1 MTKKLLGAVLMTA
14 LGTTMLFVQ
23 SGMMSG
29 ADTATEHE
37 IQKLE
42 TSLWQAWKNHEAKPF
57 EEHLTSDSVNVV
69 ASTSRGK
76 ANIVKDITSQNCK
89 VSSFSLSG
97 FGYQWLDA
105 RSVIVTYVATQ
116 DAVCDGQKAPAK
128 VNASSV
134 WVKRGKKWMNAF
146 HQESPVM

>member
-14 LGTTMLFVQ
+14 IGATMLFVQ
-23 SGMMSG
+23 TGTMSG
-29 ADTATEHE
+29 ADTAADHE

-42 TSLWQAWKNHEAKPF
+42 TSLWQAWKDHDAKPF
-57 EEHLTSDSVNVV
+57 EERLTGDAVNVG
-69 ASTSRGK
+69 TSIFRGK
-76 ANIVKDITSQNCK
+76 ANNLKDITSHNCK

-105 RSVIVTYVATQ
+105 RSVIVTYVGTQ
-116 DAVCDGQKAPAK
+116 DVVCGGKKAPET

-134 WVKRGKKWMNAF
+134 WVKRGNKWMNAL
-146 HQESPVM
+146 HQESPAM

>member
-14 LGTTMLFVQ
+14 LGATMLLVQ
-23 SGMMSG
+23 PGMMRG
-29 ADTATEHE
+29 ADTASEHA

-42 TSLWQAWKNHEAKPF
+42 TSLWQAWKDHDAKPF
-57 EEHLTSDSVNVV
+57 EEHLTSDSVNVGG
-69 ASTSRGK
+69 SPMRGK
-76 ANIVKDITSQNCK
+76 ANIVKEITSPNCQ

-105 RSVIVTYVATQ
+105 RTVIVTYAATQ
-116 DAVCDGQKAPAK
+116 DVVCGGEKVPAK

-134 WVKRGKKWMNAF
+134 WVKRGKKWLNAF
-146 HQESPVM
+146 HQESPAM